1 MFHLTRLLEELTLT
15 YSTNS
20 KVNLLVEYLKKRTI
34 EEKGYTVALLTGN
47 LNFENIKRSIV
58 LKILKKEL
66 DNYLFEQS
74 YDYVG
79 DLAET
84 VALIW
89 PKKNIS
95 NMISLNKII
104 LDLKNSIDIEHT
116 ILKYLNTL
124 STQERWAFI
133 KLILGGLRIGFSS
146 NLVKKSLAIYGNKKI
161 NEIENIWNGISPPYK
176 SLFLWLEGK
185 GNYPSIEIS
194 KTFSSFMLA
203 SSFDTKQI
211 INIKETDEYFFEYK
225 WDGIRVQIV
234 AHEGKTTLYS
244 RSGENITNSYPDIKV
259 NSNKLLVLDGELLVG
274 KNFLPFTFNHLQKRI
289 NKKKPSPAELLALP
303 AFVKV
308 YDILYLNGEDIRNKR
323 LYERRKVLENWFSIN
338 KNNNL
343 DISKLVK
350 FYSKKKL
357 ENLYKKLPFIEGLMI
372 KKKSSQYISGRKK
385 GYWYKWKKDPKY
397 LDAILMYA
405 QRGHGKR
412 SSFYSD
418 YTLGIWSQNTVIPIA
433 KAYSGYTD
441 SELSKIDRFIRKNT
455 IGKFGP
461 IREVKKELVVEL
473 AFDDAQN
480 SVRHKSGIA
489 LRFPRISRIRWDK
502 PASEVLDIEQIKKD
516 LFITINKS

>member
-1 MFHLTRLLEELTLT
+1 MIHLTKLLESLTFT

-20 KVNLLVEYLKKRTI
+20 KIELLVEYLKKRNI
-34 EEKGYTVALLTGN
+34 EEKGYTIALLTGN
-47 LNFENIKRSIV
+47 LSFKNIKKSTLLNV
-58 LKILKKEL
+58 LKKEL

-95 NMISLNKII
+95 KKISLHKII
-104 LDLKNSIDIEHT
+104 LDLRNSIDVEHT
-116 ILKYLNTL
+116 ILEYLNNLT
-124 STQERWAFI
+124 SQERWAFI
-133 KLILGGLRIGFSS
+133 KLILGGLRVGFSS

-161 NEIENIWNGISPPYK
+161 NEIENIWNGISPPYQ
-176 SLFLWLEGK
+176 SLFLWLEDK

-234 AHEGKTTLYS
+234 AYEGKTIVYS
-244 RSGENITNSYPDIKV
+244 RSGENITNSFPDIKV
-259 NSNKLLVLDGELLVG
+259 NSSKLLVLDGELLVG

-289 NKKKPSPAELLALP
+289 NKKKPSAAQLLALP

-308 YDILYLNGEDIRNKR
+308 YDILYLNGEDIRNKK
-323 LYERRKVLENWFSIN
+323 LYERRKILENWFSIN
-338 KNNNL
+338 KNYNL

-418 YTLGIWSQNTVIPIA
+418 YTLGVWSENTVIPIA
-433 KAYSGYTD
+433 KAYTGYTD
-441 SELSKIDRFIRKNT
+441 NELNKIDRFIRKNT
-455 IGKFGP
+455 IAKFGP
-461 IREVKKELVVEL
+461 VREVKKELVVEL
-473 AFDDAQN
+473 AFDDAQK

-489 LRFPRISRIRWDK
+489 LRFPRISKIRWDK
-502 PASEVLDIEQIKKD
+502 PASEVMNLEQIKKD
-516 LFITINKS
+516 LLITLN

>member
-1 MFHLTRLLEELTLT
+1 LIHLTKLLESLTFT

-20 KVNLLVEYLKKRTI
+20 KIELLVEYLKKRNI
-34 EEKGYTVALLTGN
+34 EEKGYTIALLTGN
-47 LNFENIKRSIV
+47 LSFKNIKKSTLLNV
-58 LKILKKEL
+58 LKKEL

-95 NMISLNKII
+95 KKISLHKII
-104 LDLKNSIDIEHT
+104 LDLRNSIDVEHT
-116 ILKYLNTL
+116 ILEYLNNLT
-124 STQERWAFI
+124 SQERWAFI
-133 KLILGGLRIGFSS
+133 KLILGGLRVGFSS

-161 NEIENIWNGISPPYK
+161 NEIENIWNGISPPYQ
-176 SLFLWLEGK
+176 SLFLWLEDK

-234 AHEGKTTLYS
+234 AYEGKTIVYS
-244 RSGENITNSYPDIKV
+244 RSGENITNSFPDIKV
-259 NSNKLLVLDGELLVG
+259 NSSKLLVLDGELLVG

-289 NKKKPSPAELLALP
+289 NKKKPSAAQLLALP

-308 YDILYLNGEDIRNKR
+308 YDILYLNGEDIRNKK
-323 LYERRKVLENWFSIN
+323 LYERRKILENWFSIN
-338 KNNNL
+338 KNYNL

-418 YTLGIWSQNTVIPIA
+418 YTLGVWSENTVIPIA
-433 KAYSGYTD
+433 KAYTGYTD
-441 SELSKIDRFIRKNT
+441 NELNKIDRFIRKNT
-455 IGKFGP
+455 IAKFGP
-461 IREVKKELVVEL
+461 VREVKKELVVEL
-473 AFDDAQN
+473 AFDDAQK

-489 LRFPRISRIRWDK
+489 LRFPRISKIRWDK
-502 PASEVLDIEQIKKD
+502 PASEVMNLEQIKKD
-516 LFITINKS
+516 LLITLN

>member
-1 MFHLTRLLEELTLT
+1 MIHLTKLLESLTFT

-20 KVNLLVEYLKKRTI
+20 KIELLVEYLKKRNI
-34 EEKGYTVALLTGN
+34 EEKGYTIALLTGN
-47 LNFENIKRSIV
+47 LSFKNIKKSTLLNV
-58 LKILKKEL
+58 LKKEL

-95 NMISLNKII
+95 KKISLHKII
-104 LDLKNSIDIEHT
+104 LDLRNSIDVEHT
-116 ILKYLNTL
+116 ILEYLNNLT
-124 STQERWAFI
+124 SQERWAFI
-133 KLILGGLRIGFSS
+133 KLILGGLRVGFSS

-161 NEIENIWNGISPPYK
+161 NEIENIWNGISPPYQ
-176 SLFLWLEGK
+176 SLFLWLEDK

-234 AHEGKTTLYS
+234 AYEGKTIVYS
-244 RSGENITNSYPDIKV
+244 RSGENITNSFPDIKV
-259 NSNKLLVLDGELLVG
+259 NSSKLLVLDGELLVG

-289 NKKKPSPAELLALP
+289 NKKKPSAAQLLALP

-308 YDILYLNGEDIRNKR
+308 YDILYLNGEDIRNKK
-323 LYERRKVLENWFSIN
+323 LYERRKILENWFSIN
-338 KNNNL
+338 KNYNL

-418 YTLGIWSQNTVIPIA
+418 YTLGVWSENTVIPIA
-433 KAYSGYTD
+433 KAYTGYTD
-441 SELSKIDRFIRKNT
+441 NELNKIDRFIRKNT
-455 IGKFGP
+455 IAKFGP
-461 IREVKKELVVEL
+461 VREVKKELVVEL
-473 AFDDAQN
+473 AFDDAQK

-489 LRFPRISRIRWDK
+489 LRFPRISKIRWDK
-502 PASEVLDIEQIKKD
+502 PASEVMNLEQIKKD
-516 LFITINKS
+516 LLITLNKD